1 MTEIETQED
10 AALKTQV
17 HDYWNAQPC
26 GTQFTDLPP
35 GTKEFYAEVERFR
48 YATQPFM
55 EELCGF
61 KKYHGKK
68 LLEIG
73 CGLGT
78 DSLQFARNGAIVT
91 GIDLTEEGPRLAKQ
105 RFDMEGLQGEFLS
118 ADAENLPFADATFD
132 VVFSFGV
139 LHHTPD
145 TQRAIDEVYRVLK
158 PGGEIVIMLYHKHSL
173 HTWIGVPLYF
183 LSGLVKGK
191 IHGYK
196 DWVRVYDGG
205 SNPLGKAYSRSDAR
219 KMFSKFKDVHFTMCD
234 SYRRKYPKFLN
245 AVNQSLF
252 ASWAGFWM
260 MIYGKKI

>member
-1 MTEIETQED
+1 MQSQQEE
-10 AALKTQV
+10 ALKTEV

-26 GTQFTDLPP
+26 GTQFTELPP
-35 GTKEFYAEVERFR
+35 GTKEFFDEVERFR

-55 EELCGF
+55 ERLCGF
-61 KKYHGKK
+61 KKYRGKK

-105 RFDMEGLQGEFLS
+105 RFDMEGLRGEFLA
-118 ADAENLPFADATFD
+118 ADAENLPFADNTFD

-145 TQRAIDEVYRVLK
+145 TQKAVNEVYRVLK

-173 HTWIGVPLYF
+173 HTWIGTPLFF
-183 LSGLVKGK
+183 LTGLANGK
-191 IHGYK
+191 IRGYN
-196 DWVRVYDGG
+196 DWVRVYDGT

-219 KMFSKFKDVHFTMCD
+219 KLFSKFKGLHFAICD
-234 SYRRKYPKFLN
+234 SYRRKYPKWLN
-245 AVNQSLF
+245 SINQSLF
-252 ASWAGFWM
+252 APWAGFWM
-260 MIYGKKI
+260 MIYGKK